1 MMCKVKCRME
11 NVELNNNNNKQQVWF
26 IPLVDKH
33 VGGR

>member
-1 MMCKVKCRME
+1 MCAASLGWRHLVNAYGIKAG
-11 NVELNNNNNKQQVWF
+11 WF